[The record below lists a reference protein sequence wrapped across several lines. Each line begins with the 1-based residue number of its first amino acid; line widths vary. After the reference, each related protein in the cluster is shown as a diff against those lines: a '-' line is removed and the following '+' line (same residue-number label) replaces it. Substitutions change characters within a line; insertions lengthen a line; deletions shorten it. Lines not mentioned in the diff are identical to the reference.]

1 MNHTVLGKEVRLMS
15 SLNICYLATLFVV
28 GCTKMLWQQLP
39 LDFEGRESIDLLLLQ
54 KEKMT
59 RGQFASGFDN

>member
-39 LDFEGRESIDLLLLQ
+39 LDFEGRESIDL
-54 KEKMT
+54 
-59 RGQFASGFDN
+59 